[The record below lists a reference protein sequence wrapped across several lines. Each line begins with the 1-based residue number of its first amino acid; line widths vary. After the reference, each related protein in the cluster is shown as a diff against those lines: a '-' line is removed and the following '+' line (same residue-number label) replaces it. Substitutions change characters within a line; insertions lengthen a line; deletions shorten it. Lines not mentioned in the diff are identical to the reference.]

1 MPKKFESDQEAVFSM
16 AFLTK
21 VITTITI
28 MVTMINIVVTI
39 ITTVDI
45 ILTTITIVVIMV
57 GGSLDHRL

>member
-21 VITTITI
+21 VITI